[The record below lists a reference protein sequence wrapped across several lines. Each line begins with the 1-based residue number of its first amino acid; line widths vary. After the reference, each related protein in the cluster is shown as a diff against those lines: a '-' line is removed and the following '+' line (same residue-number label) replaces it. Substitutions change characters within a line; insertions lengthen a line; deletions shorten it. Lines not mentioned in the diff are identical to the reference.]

1 MRAVVEDLDQQVAY
15 GIYFGQFLQYAAELG
30 VFFLGYGK
38 IEDVAVECSL
48 GHFRG
53 HVLDLGSG
61 GVEQHGVQLAYFGLD
76 VDVQWFLVCHIVF
89 LLFDYMYL
97 DFSLTA
103 RSVIISL
110 NLPSSRGQIMST
122 SSVLMT
128 R

>member
-1 MRAVVEDLDQQVAY
+1 MDRLRMS
-15 GIYFGQFLQYAAELG
+15 L
-30 VFFLGYGK
+30 LGYGQV
-38 IEDVAVECSL
+38 EDVAVERSL

-61 GVEQHGVQLAYFGLD
+61 SVEQDSIQLAYLGLD
-76 VDVQWFLVCHIVF
+76 VYVQWFLVCHIVF